1 MKKFLVPLLFAAAL
15 LVSCEKQQESTQPV
29 PKGDAIEFSMSSTAV
44 NTKTSYGDIVNNKQ
58 TINWENNDQFTVYC
72 GEAFISGS
80 DGHQA
85 NYKVSTSG
93 SSSAA
98 TPVDPNTQLMWG
110 GDGQHTFYAAYK
122 GSLNGNVYSASIPSN
137 QVLSGTNNV
146 FAPLI
151 SDYGFMVAAATATKA
166 TGVVSLSFKPSFS
179 TIEFIVGPG
188 PNAEAVVSGFRL
200 ESSSGPIAGDFNATL
215 STSSPYYSGFKDSEN
230 SISVRFGE
238 NGSVNLGRNDRL
250 TFTVIALPK
259 DMTNLTAYFTVD
271 NKEVSIPLKSGE
283 SFITFRAGRK
293 SRINAPAVFGPEA
306 VEAGI
311 TTVIEGQDIDEYSLG
326 QQ

>member
-1 MKKFLVPLLFAAAL
+1 
-15 LVSCEKQQESTQPV
+15 
-29 PKGDAIEFSMSSTAV
+29 
-44 NTKTSYGDIVNNKQ
+44 
-58 TINWENNDQFTVYC
+58 
-72 GEAFISGS
+72 
-80 DGHQA
+80 
-85 NYKVSTSG
+85 
-93 SSSAA
+93 
-98 TPVDPNTQLMWG
+98 
-110 GDGQHTFYAAYK
+110 
-122 GSLNGNVYSASIPSN
+122 
-137 QVLSGTNNV
+137 
-146 FAPLI
+146 
-151 SDYGFMVAAATATKA
+151 MVAAATATKA

-215 STSSPYYSGFKDSEN
+215 STSSPYYSGFKDSET

-238 NGSVNLGRNDRL
+238 SGSVSLGRNDRL
-250 TFTVIALPK
+250 TFTVITLPK